1 MFRDLLDLLVPEIE
15 GTRAWDNAAAIHALD
30 RNFTFSSF
38 HASARWS
45 ADRLA
50 SAGLTGVEILEA
62 PADGAS
68 VFGDW
73 MMPLSW
79 DVGEA
84 TFDVISPDGSAERLA
99 DRSEIPACLAMWSA
113 PTPAD
118 GAEAELLRL
127 ENPGDTET
135 WTADQV
141 RGKIV
146 FSSANPHA
154 VKKLLLEA
162 GAVGL
167 LSDFQS
173 PGANLPD
180 APAQGRLRVVE
191 VTQGSPAT
199 GRVVTADLSLFGTT
213 KRVEVTLSADRRLLV
228 ARPAPPALGATMTLT
243 MPELEAGDRWSFLS
257 MDPAPVRSVES
268 RALSTPAGQFPD
280 AVRIALGATKEEA
293 VLWFAPGVGLAAL
306 DGLGRRL
313 VELTEYRPGGGGN

>member
-118 GAEAELLRL
+118 GAEAELLHL

-180 APAQGRLRVVE
+180 AVSWINAWSDDPGGWALTARDARGWSFQISPRQGERLRARLRSGEKLRGRAVWTNACQSISVV
-191 VTQGSPAT
+191 SI
-199 GRVVTADLSLFGTT
+199 SLQ
-213 KRVEVTLSADRRLLV
+213 SQ
-228 ARPAPPALGATMTLT
+228 P
-243 MPELEAGDRWSFLS
+243 
-257 MDPAPVRSVES
+257 
-268 RALSTPAGQFPD
+268 
-280 AVRIALGATKEEA
+280 
-293 VLWFAPGVGLAAL
+293 
-306 DGLGRRL
+306 
-313 VELTEYRPGGGGN
+313 